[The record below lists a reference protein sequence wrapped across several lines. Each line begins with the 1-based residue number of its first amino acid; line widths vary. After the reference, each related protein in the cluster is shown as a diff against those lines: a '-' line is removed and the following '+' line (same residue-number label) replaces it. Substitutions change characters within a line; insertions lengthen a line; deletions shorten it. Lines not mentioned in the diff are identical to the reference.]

1 MTVIRKFQ
9 RPPSWRGACGKFGR
23 CCLRKGRD
31 IRIDNWYRRAGIILL
46 VAGLGLAPVAAF
58 ILEVTWLT
66 AFGIAALI
74 LAFVLLAL
82 GEAMPRLSPEFSSVM
97 LETANSNVAAIIEE
111 LGVTSPAI
119 YLPSS
124 PGGGRAR
131 ALIPLKTDAV
141 LPSSFKA
148 LPDRFIVRY
157 GSGDDDIGLRVTTAG
172 TAALGMLA
180 ELPGTTAA
188 ELEMALT
195 TLLHGILGV
204 AAGVRY
210 GEDGDGIS
218 IVLSRLTAGAPLT
231 AVIPCL
237 GSPLAQ
243 VVAAVVA
250 EGRGQSLTVLEEG
263 AEDGGYRLRLGVV
276 R

>member
-1 MTVIRKFQ
+1 MTVIGKLQ
-9 RPPSWRGACGKFGR
+9 WPPFLSGGCGRFGR
-23 CCLRKGRD
+23 YCLNRGRD
-31 IRIDNWYRRAGIILL
+31 IRIDNWYRRAGIVLL
-46 VAGLGLAPVAAF
+46 MAGLGLTPVAAF

-66 AFGIAALI
+66 AFGIASLI

-82 GEAMPRLSPEFSSVM
+82 GGAIPRLSPEFSSVM

-111 LGVTSPAI
+111 FGITSPAI

-124 PGGGRAR
+124 LGGGRAR
-131 ALIPLKTDAV
+131 ALIPLKSGAV
-141 LPSSFKA
+141 LPSSLKA
-148 LPDRFIVRY
+148 LPNRFIVRY
-157 GSGDDDIGLRVTTAG
+157 GSGDDDVGLRVTTAG
-172 TAALGMLA
+172 TAALEMLA
-180 ELPGTTAA
+180 EPSGATAG
-188 ELEMALT
+188 ELETALT

-204 AAGVRY
+204 AAGVSY

-218 IVLSRLTAGAPLT
+218 VALSRLTAGAPLIT
-231 AVIPCL
+231 AIPCL

-263 AEDGGYRLRLGVV
+263 PGDGGYRLRLGAV